1 MRLFFDL
8 QTSGRGTGPVAI
20 WIMARFVWYLFPM
33 DWQSDTAPAFVI
45 KLQDLAV
52 LNYLTPDHPQ
62 PVGVRWINRG
72 TNRPLQHSSVEMLL
86 RTLFRDIL
94 SPSLVRLHRSAG
106 LRVVFKTEIERE
118 RFARSFSA
126 ARELA
131 SLASP
136 YLITSMFND
145 RATAERAVAELKSSG
160 IPESSISL
168 LSRANRFI
176 DAESQ
181 WNNGHSRL
189 SVISA
194 VAGGGVAG
202 AMLGAI
208 LLLVPGIGQVA
219 AVGAIASTALS
230 SVASVSAAI
239 GATGGAIARM
249 LTDHDVDG
257 VSAAYYEQH
266 ISRGMIFVSVDT
278 RIARGQRAIARRVLT
293 KDIWNSLQDIGAQL
307 EPAAAS

>member
-1 MRLFFDL
+1 MER
-8 QTSGRGTGPVAI
+8 I
-20 WIMARFVWYLFPM
+20 
-33 DWQSDTAPAFVI
+33 SDTAPAFVI

-52 LNYLTPDHPQ
+52 LNYLPPDHPQ
-62 PVGVRWINRG
+62 PSGAKWINRG

-94 SPSLVRLHRSAG
+94 SPSAVRLHRSAG
-106 LRVVFKTEIERE
+106 LRVVFKAEIERE
-118 RFARSFSA
+118 RFARAFAA

-131 SLASP
+131 TAASP
-136 YLITSMFND
+136 YLITAIFND
-145 RATAERAVAELKSSG
+145 RVTAEKAVAELKSSG

-176 DAESQ
+176 DAETQ
-181 WNNGHSRL
+181 RNDGHSRL
-189 SVISA
+189 SIVSA

-202 AMLGAI
+202 AMFGAI
-208 LLLVPGIGQVA
+208 LLLVPGIGPVA

-230 SVASVSAAI
+230 SVAGVSAAI

-257 VSAAYYEQH
+257 VSAAFYEQH
-266 ISRGMIFVSVDT
+266 ISHGMIFVSVDT
-278 RIARGQRAIARRVLT
+278 RIARGRRAIARRVLT
-293 KDIWNSLQDIGAQL
+293 KDIWNSLQDVGTQSA
-307 EPAAAS
+307 PVSSS

>member
-1 MRLFFDL
+1 M
-8 QTSGRGTGPVAI
+8 T
-20 WIMARFVWYLFPM
+20 RFVWYLFPM
-33 DWQSDTAPAFVI
+33 DSQSDTAPAFVI

-52 LNYLTPDHPQ
+52 LNYLPPDHPQ
-62 PVGVRWINRG
+62 PFGARWINRG
-72 TNRPLQHSSVEMLL
+72 TNRPLHHSSVEMLL

-94 SPSLVRLHRSAG
+94 SPSVVQLHRSAG
-106 LRVVFKTEIERE
+106 LRVVFKAEIERE
-118 RFARSFSA
+118 RFARAFA
-126 ARELA
+126 DARERA
-131 SLASP
+131 SASSP
-136 YLITSMFND
+136 YLVTAMFHD
-145 RATAERAVAELKSSG
+145 RATAERAVTELKTSG
-160 IPESSISL
+160 IPEGSISL
-168 LSRANRFI
+168 LSRASRFV
-176 DAESQ
+176 DADSE
-181 WNNGHSRL
+181 WPEGHSRL
-189 SVISA
+189 SVVSA

-208 LLLVPGIGQVA
+208 LLLVPGIGLVT

-293 KDIWNSLQDIGAQL
+293 KDIWNSLQDHGSQP
-307 EPAAAS
+307 EPASAS